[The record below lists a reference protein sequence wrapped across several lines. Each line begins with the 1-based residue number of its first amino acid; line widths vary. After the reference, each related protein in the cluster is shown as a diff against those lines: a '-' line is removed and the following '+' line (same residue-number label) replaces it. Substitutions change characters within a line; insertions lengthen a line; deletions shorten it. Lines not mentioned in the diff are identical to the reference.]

1 MVLFSKRKDGSN
13 KTKYFLVIIKSCTI
27 GTFLIG
33 RTLDCLSLP
42 RLSRCHN
49 TIALFKLGQQKM
61 LFQTFGT
68 YLPRRIT
75 NVDKINVAN
84 ISLLPLNKRLFA
96 LWEGG
101 SAYEINPKT
110 LATIGIQSWSPQ
122 TKGLPFGAHYRQDQ
136 DGSIWNI
143 GG

>member
-1 MVLFSKRKDGSN
+1 
-13 KTKYFLVIIKSCTI
+13 
-27 GTFLIG
+27 
-33 RTLDCLSLP
+33 
-42 RLSRCHN
+42 
-49 TIALFKLGQQKM
+49 
-61 LFQTFGT
+61 
-68 YLPRRIT
+68 
-75 NVDKINVAN
+75 
-84 ISLLPLNKRLFA
+84 LPLNKRLFA

-143 GG
+143 GYASLNNAIVLWHLDSRGKLKQSKVLPISKQTLI

>member
-1 MVLFSKRKDGSN
+1 MVQKFHIANGKISHFGKMVDTHKYLTEKR
-13 KTKYFLVIIKSCTI
+13 
-27 GTFLIG
+27 
-33 RTLDCLSLP
+33 
-42 RLSRCHN
+42 
-49 TIALFKLGQQKM
+49 QQKM

-143 GG
+143 GSINQTIVA

>member
-1 MVLFSKRKDGSN
+1 LALSKRKDGSN

-27 GTFLIG
+27 GTLLIG
-33 RTLDCLSLP
+33 RTLDCS
-42 RLSRCHN
+42 
-49 TIALFKLGQQKM
+49 
-61 LFQTFGT
+61 
-68 YLPRRIT
+68 
-75 NVDKINVAN
+75 N

-122 TKGLPFGAHYRQDQ
+122 TKGLPDKIRDQ
-136 DGSIWNI
+136 LSRHHTQMHFKSIEMYIFLNHFQITRSWR
-143 GG
+143 